1 MARGTCGIDF
11 SRPFGTRPMELDTYP
26 NVETLGYCRLS
37 LRDEDTTLYYNP
49 GIDVGKVTVAHL
61 SGRPNILFRTAP
73 NPCANAIAILGL
85 QYRHRRGAG
94 SFVGTIAG

>member
-1 MARGTCGIDF
+1 
-11 SRPFGTRPMELDTYP
+11 MELDTYP
-26 NVETLGYCRLS
+26 NVETLRYCRLS